1 MVMFCT
7 FQVWKKMV
15 RGNYSDNYVAGNFFC
30 GSSKRINSICD
41 LGVFVNCLFY
51 PLLNM
56 QLIWDRALGLPIERP
71 KSMTF
76 EYIEN
81 YCKSKVA

>member
-1 MVMFCT
+1 VI
-7 FQVWKKMV
+7 WE
-15 RGNYSDNYVAGNFFC
+15 Y
-30 GSSKRINSICD
+30 
-41 LGVFVNCLFY
+41 FVNCLFY
-51 PLLNM
+51 PLLNL